1 MFKSLSTKN
10 PVSASDPRQ
19 GASFHRVLANF
30 VLKGVLE
37 HRFLLYG
44 IDDDEVEK
52 LMKSKGLSDR
62 AYKDEAAV
70 YRRDINDKLAS
81 FDKFIGRLEYNYA
94 DSLKAQFAV
103 TDEEATAADD
113 TATGRCL
120 SRPPSPRHN
129 AKNRGA
135 R

>member
-30 VLKGVLE
+30 VLKGVFD
-37 HRFLLYG
+37 HFLLFG

-52 LMKSKGLSDR
+52 LMNSKGLSDR

-81 FDKFIGRLEYNYA
+81 FDKFIGRLEYNYV
-94 DSLKAQFAV
+94 DSLTAQFAV